1 MYTEEAELIVL
12 GKGQVEASVD
22 SGQQSGCPWVGNSS
36 QKQDDLMEPVEGRS
50 WNVRD
55 LGLDV

>member
-1 MYTEEAELIVL
+1 MYTEEAEPIVL

-22 SGQQSGCPWVGNSS
+22 SGQQGVCPSVGNSS